1 MTYYITYTSYGEYT
15 DPETYTDAETA
26 TFRYHQLETCKA
38 VTNLQ
43 MVER

>member
-15 DPETYTDAETA
+15 DHETYTDAETA
-26 TFRYHQLETCKA
+26 AFRYHQLATCKA
-38 VTNLQ
+38 VTDLQ

>member
-15 DPETYTDAETA
+15 DHETYTDAETA
-26 TFRYHQLETCKA
+26 AFRYHQLETCKA

>member
-15 DPETYTDAETA
+15 DHETYTDAETA
-26 TFRYHQLETCKA
+26 AFRYNQLATCKA
-38 VTNLQ
+38 VTDLQ